1 MVIRVYQENTFFK
14 TELSPTHQASAKGL
28 VWRNQKGF
36 FISTKFKE
44 SSSHFCF
51 DHFYIVD
58 FHSGLTSQ
66 VSLQTNPQADAWWVG
81 LYLFLKKMFFGTPY
95 GHSAKTSKTATTF
108 IPSIQIFLESL
119 CMIFKENGHDI
130 DCHVLAPASTCS
142 NKRASTC

>member
-1 MVIRVYQENTFFK
+1 MLGLSSIFLFNFF
-14 TELSPTHQASAKGL
+14 LH
-28 VWRNQKGF
+28 VFCN
-36 FISTKFKE
+36 STKTSAN
-44 SSSHFCF
+44 SSASHFCF

-58 FHSGLTSQ
+58 FLSGLTSQ

-119 CMIFKENGHDI
+119 CMIFKENMGMS
-130 DCHVLAPASTCS
+130 CPSTC
-142 NKRASTC
+142 KHM